1 MNTYLLNSEKV
12 SYLLDSNLQT
22 DSPLPVYKTFLQIFE
37 ENLYS
42 ILIPLF
48 CILLG
53 LLIWRILKKKK
64 RDSEK
69 IESTPPS
76 DPFEDAIKAI
86 TELQNQKQ
94 IEPKPFVFKLSEILR
109 LYVERLFNFPALELT
124 GEEFMREIVSHSF
137 FKNRYENTLRDFVVQ
152 GDIIK
157 YSCEVVSERT
167 TDQLLELAL
176 HFVEDTHARLVEEKI
191 NGEEPSKLKIGN
203 K

>member
-1 MNTYLLNSEKV
+1 MNSYLLNSEKV
-12 SYLLDSNLQT
+12 PYLLDSNLQT

-42 ILIPLF
+42 ILILLF
-48 CILLG
+48 FILLV

-64 RDSEK
+64 LNSEK
-69 IESTPPS
+69 IETTPPS

-86 TELQNQKQ
+86 TALQNQKQ

-109 LYVERLFNFPALELT
+109 LYVERLFSFPALELT
-124 GEEFMREIVSHSF
+124 GEEFMKEVASHSF

-157 YSCEVVSERT
+157 YSSELVSEKT
-167 TDQLLELAL
+167 TGQLLELAL
-176 HFVEDTHARLVEEKI
+176 HFVKDTHAKLVEEKK
-191 NGEEPSKLKIGN
+191 NGEEPSNLKIGN

>member
-1 MNTYLLNSEKV
+1 MNPYLLNSEKV

-42 ILIPLF
+42 VLILFF

-53 LLIWRILKKKK
+53 LLIWHILKKKK

-69 IESTPPS
+69 IELTPPS

-157 YSCEVVSERT
+157 YSRELVSERT

-176 HFVEDTHARLVEEKI
+176 HFVKDTHARLVEEKKS
-191 NGEEPSKLKIGN
+191 GEEPSRLKIGN